1 MKVLLL
7 YIFSKNISIESDY
20 LETKMSNF
28 DIRIDQ
34 NIQKILTI
42 IFLKSYCD
50 YMHNKIVIKITSSIF
65 HYQVKMIS
73 NHSSKPK
80 SPVARRNL
88 LFKWFNTID

>member
-42 IFLKSYCD
+42 IFLKYDCD
-50 YMHNKIVIKITSSIF
+50 YMDNKKVDCLLNKKSN
-65 HYQVKMIS
+65 YEIS
-73 NHSSKPK
+73 ND
-80 SPVARRNL
+80 
-88 LFKWFNTID
+88 FI

>member
-42 IFLKSYCD
+42 IYLKSYCD
-50 YMHNKIVIKITSSIF
+50 YMDNKKVDCLFNKKSN
-65 HYQVKMIS
+65 YEIS
-73 NHSSKPK
+73 ND
-80 SPVARRNL
+80 
-88 LFKWFNTID
+88 FI